1 MDVSMAHL
9 LRIETKRAK
18 EAVDITDRVNE
29 VIASARM
36 QEGLCVLFVAH
47 TTAALT
53 TGEVGEGTEDDL
65 LEVVEQIIPR
75 IRFRHAHDP
84 SHAWSHMASSL
95 LGPSL
100 ALPVS
105 AGRVILGTW
114 QSVLLIELDG
124 PRRRDIHMQLMPA

>member
-1 MDVSMAHL
+1 MAHL

-18 EAVDITDRVNE
+18 EAVDVTDRVNE
-29 VIASARM
+29 VIASAQV

-53 TGEVGEGTEDDL
+53 TGEVGEGTEVDL

-105 AGRVILGTW
+105 AGRLILGTW

-124 PRRRDIHMQLMPA
+124 PRRRDIHLQLMPA

>member
-1 MDVSMAHL
+1 MAHL

-18 EAVDITDRVNE
+18 EAVDLTDRVNE
-29 VIASARM
+29 VITSARM

-53 TGEVGEGTEDDL
+53 TGEVGEGTDDDL
-65 LEVVEQIIPR
+65 LDVAEQVIPR
-75 IRFRHAHDP
+75 IRFRHQHDP
-84 SHAWSHMASSL
+84 SHAWSHMAASI

-105 AGRVILGTW
+105 EGRLLLGTW

-124 PRRRDIHMQLMPA
+124 PRRREIHMQLMPA